1 MANRNTV
8 SIHKIEEFTEW
19 LKQKGWTIE
28 SNKGDYDVLRA
39 RKEGRKN
46 PLIIYKR
53 LNTNNGG
60 ELIHYTLQDR
70 DVNIYWN
77 FLKEIKGALW

>member
-1 MANRNTV
+1 MM
-8 SIHKIEEFTEW
+8 F
-19 LKQKGWTIE
+19 
-28 SNKGDYDVLRA
+28 LRA

-77 FLKEIKGALW
+77 FLKEIKGETEW